1 MLSLW
6 EQEAGLNP
14 RRNDQTGPQEAPHE
28 TEDARWQLR
37 RRNPLRR
44 KAAVKALIVPAFFLS
59 LLGCALL
66 VWALRDDE
74 AAPVRDLRQ
83 QAAAAAPVRAPE
95 PANPSARPQ
104 TPTPPSSA
112 ELAPILP
119 PPLPAAIVTPP
130 PAPSKGPETLQA
142 NPLRPTPEA
151 SPVAPALAMAPVRQA
166 SLSPTP
172 NRESVQNAQREA
184 TAVASAARDT
194 ARPAAAKEREPA
206 KEREREPVVQA
217 ASVEKAGDTF
227 VIVLATVETEA
238 EARAQLQQIH
248 KKYAGLGL
256 KKLGYTRVKSGND
269 YVWRVRSSGWSEEE
283 ADEICEKIGA
293 AGGKCTTRSN

>member
-1 MLSLW
+1 
-6 EQEAGLNP
+6 
-14 RRNDQTGPQEAPHE
+14 
-28 TEDARWQLR
+28 
-37 RRNPLRR
+37 
-44 KAAVKALIVPAFFLS
+44 
-59 LLGCALL
+59 
-66 VWALRDDE
+66 
-74 AAPVRDLRQ
+74 
-83 QAAAAAPVRAPE
+83 
-95 PANPSARPQ
+95 
-104 TPTPPSSA
+104 
-112 ELAPILP
+112 
-119 PPLPAAIVTPP
+119 
-130 PAPSKGPETLQA
+130 
-142 NPLRPTPEA
+142 
-151 SPVAPALAMAPVRQA
+151 MAPVRQA

-293 AGGKCTTRSN
+293 AGGKCATRSN